1 MAIKFE
7 KIKEG
12 MILYDVHKH
21 KMGNT
26 TMSSVGVWPVR
37 IIELKDNGAIVSW
50 NHNEPQHWSRYQL
63 EKLRA
68 KEPELVMNTLG
79 QMRIKRRGEQ

>member
-12 MILYDVHKH
+12 MTLYDVRRHR
-21 KMGNT
+21 MGNT

-37 IIELKDNGAIVSW
+37 VIDVFEDGAIVSW
-50 NHNEPQHWSRYQL
+50 NYTKPERWHRSQL

-68 KEPELVMNTLG
+68 KEPELVENMLG
-79 QMRIKRRGEQ
+79 QMRLKRRGEQ